1 MIQGEKALAVQTPG
15 CYIGLNASSM
25 TQHEGVTMKYSI
37 IFGLLLAASMHAQAH
52 AVGHGSSVGG
62 ATSGAAG
69 GMRNGIGASLGSS
82 GASHGAAGSGGRYS
96 LVDEYQPWP
105 QAEMQRFAKAK
116 FAPYAGE

>member
-1 MIQGEKALAVQTPG
+1 
-15 CYIGLNASSM
+15 
-25 TQHEGVTMKYSI
+25 MKHSI
-37 IFGLLLAASMHAQAH
+37 IFGLLLAVSINAQAH
-52 AVGHGSSVGG
+52 AVGHGSAVGG

-82 GASHGAAGSGGRYS
+82 GATHGAAGSGGRYS

-105 QAEMQRFAKAK
+105 QEEMKRFAKAK